1 MSSLIKKGSKIYSI
15 LKFKCP
21 ACHEGQFLVSRPY
34 DLRNVGD
41 VREVCS
47 VCNQKYSKEPGFYQ
61 GALYVSYALGVAL
74 FVTIWVSCNL
84 FFNNLNVWIQIGMV
98 AGASIILGPYLF
110 ALSKIIWANLFI
122 PYNPNAKSRIQ
133 ERTY

>member
-21 ACHEGQFLVSRPY
+21 ACHEGDFLVSTPY

-41 VREVCS
+41 VRIVCD

-61 GALYVSYALGVAL
+61 GALYVSYGLGVAL

-98 AGASIILGPYLF
+98 ASASIILAPYLF

-122 PYNPNAKSRIQ
+122 SYNPNAKSRIQ
-133 ERTY
+133 EGTH

>member
-1 MSSLIKKGSKIYSI
+1 M
-15 LKFKCP
+15 
-21 ACHEGQFLVSRPY
+21 
-34 DLRNVGD
+34 
-41 VREVCS
+41 
-47 VCNQKYSKEPGFYQ
+47 
-61 GALYVSYALGVAL
+61 SYALGVAL

-84 FFNNLNVWIQIGMV
+84 IFNIQNVWIQIGLV
-98 AGASIILGPYLF
+98 AGASIILAPYLF

>member
-1 MSSLIKKGSKIYSI
+1 MNSPIKKGTKIYSI

-98 AGASIILGPYLF
+98 AGASIILAPYLF

-133 ERTY
+133 ERTH

>member
-98 AGASIILGPYLF
+98 AGASIILAPYLF

-133 ERTY
+133 EGTH

>member
-1 MSSLIKKGSKIYSI
+1 MNSPIKKGTKMYSI

-21 ACHEGQFLVSRPY
+21 ACHEGAFLVSTPY
-34 DLRNVGD
+34 DLKNVGD
-41 VREVCS
+41 VREVCD